1 MREWSMRSKC
11 TATLAEKRRA
21 FVADALAAENEV
33 KETGLVYR
41 AVDVHLYIRGLSVVT
56 GFDVVIF
63 TFRDGNSRL
72 SIADLAQSWGNFSS
86 STRPRHL
93 SCHRGRF

>member
-33 KETGLVYR
+33 KETVLVYR
-41 AVDVHLYIRGLSVVT
+41 AVDVHLYIRGRAA
-56 GFDVVIF
+56 GKKP
-63 TFRDGNSRL
+63 
-72 SIADLAQSWGNFSS
+72 A
-86 STRPRHL
+86 RPKPVKW
-93 SCHRGRF
+93 